1 MIEHVGGHRLVSLY
15 RMETGLGN
23 PAQGALQMAAAFQG
37 RLENGGCASAI
48 ANYLNP
54 TGFGRWGNEALRVFG
69 TRGMVESTDSG
80 GRTRLIIGDKDLG
93 ALPAPASTD
102 SYSSRLITHLL
113 DGVPMPLSLE
123 EELHPLRAL
132 LRAEVFN
139 K

>member
-1 MIEHVGGHRLVSLY
+1 
-15 RMETGLGN
+15 
-23 PAQGALQMAAAFQG
+23 MAAAFQG

-80 GRTRLIIGDKDLG
+80 GRTRLIIGNRDLG
-93 ALPAPASTD
+93 ALPTPASTE
-102 SYSSRLITHLL
+102 SYSSLLITHLL
-113 DGVPMPLSLE
+113 DDVPMPLSLE